1 MVLKRV
7 GPLSCAKIA
16 GTLYAIIGLLI
27 GAIFSIISLASGL
40 GANTSNS
47 AAFGA
52 LMGAGAIVAFPI
64 LYGGMGFLT
73 TLIGAWLYNVLAGLV
88 GGIELDLQ

>member
-1 MVLKRV
+1 MVLKQV

-16 GTLYAIIGLLI
+16 GTLYAILGVFV
-27 GAIFSIISLASGL
+27 GAIFSIVSVASGF
-40 GANTSNS
+40 GANTSGS

>member
-1 MVLKRV
+1 MVIKQV

-16 GTLYAIIGLLI
+16 GTLYAIIGVVI
-27 GAIFSIISLASGL
+27 GAIFSIISLASGF
-40 GANTSNS
+40 GANSSGS

-64 LYGGMGFLT
+64 LCGGMGFLT
-73 TLIGAWLYNVLAGLV
+73 TLIAAWLYNVLAGLV
-88 GGIELDLQ
+88 GGVEVVLE